1 MVEIL
6 RSLYF
11 CSGRFLSSQ
20 LQYFSMILD
29 LFKNMPKM
37 KATDLHLSPGQ
48 PPLIRIFGELT
59 KINAPALTSEQIF
72 EVSKSILSEDQRKF
86 FEENWDLDFC
96 YHMEGVGRF
105 RSNLMKQRLGFALVV
120 RYLPETI
127 PTPEELGLSETII
140 KLTHHHQGL
149 VLVTGP
155 IRTGKTTT
163 IASLI
168 QAINANESDHIITI
182 EDPIEYVFPKGKS
195 LVNQRDVSLHTQST
209 AAAMRAAL
217 REDPDIIFVGEM
229 RDLETMHLAIEAAE
243 TGHLVF
249 STLQTK
255 SAHKTIDRILDSF
268 PPKQIAQIQTL
279 LAGSLKGVI
288 SQQLVKKADGS
299 GMTLATE
306 VLLGNASLSNMIR
319 DGKTFQI
326 PSVMQIGR
334 AHGMITMEES
344 LLQLVQKGII
354 TIEEA
359 TAKAADPRSFKSKH
373 GGAKTLAS
381 ETDITSATP
390 KQPGKPSISV
400 STVRKEQK

>member
-1 MVEIL
+1 MLLE
-6 RSLYF
+6 
-11 CSGRFLSSQ
+11 
-20 LQYFSMILD
+20 
-29 LFKNMPKM
+29 LFKNMPASN
-37 KATDLHLSPGQ
+37 ATDLHLSPGQ
-48 PPLIRIFGELT
+48 PAMYRVFGEIQ
-59 KINAPALTSEQIF
+59 KIQTEVFESE
-72 EVSKSILSEDQRKF
+72 KILEMAKGILNEDQKAHF
-86 FEENWDLDFC
+86 DENWDLDFC

-105 RSNLMKQRLGFALVV
+105 RSNLMKTRLGFGLVA

-127 PTPEELGLSETII
+127 PTIEQLGLSNTII
-140 KLTHHHQGL
+140 ELTHHHQGL

-168 QAINANESDHIITI
+168 QAINAKEADHIITI
-182 EDPIEYVFPKGKS
+182 EDPIEYIFPKGEA
-195 LVNQRDVSLHTQST
+195 LVNQRDISLHTLST

-288 SQQLVKKADGS
+288 AQQLVKKADGS

-319 DGKTFQI
+319 EGKTFQI
-326 PSVMQIGR
+326 PSLMQIGR

-344 LLQLVQKGII
+344 LLTLYKAGTI
-354 TIEEA
+354 TFEEA
-359 TAKAADPRSFKSKH
+359 ASKSADPRLFRSKH
-373 GGAKTLAS
+373 GKTAATETNAPGAPAGGKPAPGAKPGATAPAGKNP
-381 ETDITSATP
+381 DIKVT
-390 KQPGKPSISV
+390 
-400 STVRKEQK
+400 TVFKEQK

>member
-1 MVEIL
+1 
-6 RSLYF
+6 
-11 CSGRFLSSQ
+11 
-20 LQYFSMILD
+20 
-29 LFKNMPKM
+29 MPGM
-37 KATDLHLSPGQ
+37 KATDLHLSPDQ
-48 PPLIRIFGELT
+48 PVMARILGEVQKLKT
-59 KINAPALTSEQIF
+59 PAIKSEQIY
-72 EVSKSILSEDQRKF
+72 EMAKSLLTPKQIEHFDK
-86 FEENWDLDFC
+86 NWDLDFC

-105 RSNLMKQRLGFALVV
+105 RSNLMKQRLGYALVV
-120 RYLPETI
+120 RYLPEKI
-127 PTPEELGLSETII
+127 PTPDELGLNETIQ

-155 IRTGKTTT
+155 IRSGKTTT

-168 QAINANESDHIITI
+168 QAINTHESDHIITI
-182 EDPIEYVFPKGKS
+182 EDPIEYVFPKGS
-195 LVNQRDVSLHTQST
+195 ALVNQRDISIHTEST

-306 VLLGNASLSNMIR
+306 ILLGNASLSNMIR

-334 AHGMITMEES
+334 AHGMITMEETLS
-344 LLQLVQKGII
+344 GMLQKGII
-354 TIEEA
+354 TLDEA
-359 TAKAADPRSFKSKH
+359 AAKSQDPKGFRAKFGSKSAAPQPAAAPAQP
-373 GGAKTLAS
+373 GAKPAAPQPTKP
-381 ETDITSATP
+381 TP
-390 KQPGKPSISV
+390 VTKG
-400 STVRKEQK
+400 

>member
-1 MVEIL
+1 
-6 RSLYF
+6 
-11 CSGRFLSSQ
+11 
-20 LQYFSMILD
+20 MILE
-29 LFKNMPKM
+29 LLKKMPAM
-37 KATDLHLSPGQ
+37 KATDLHLSPDQ
-48 PPLIRIFGELT
+48 PVMARIMGEVQKLKT
-59 KINAPALTSEQIF
+59 PAIKSEQIY
-72 EVSKSILSEDQRKF
+72 EMAKSILTPKQIEHFDK
-86 FEENWDLDFC
+86 NWDLDFC

-105 RSNLMKQRLGFALVV
+105 RSNLMKQRLGYALVV
-120 RYLPETI
+120 RYLPEKI
-127 PTPEELGLSETII
+127 PTPEELGLSETIQ

-155 IRTGKTTT
+155 IRSGKTTT

-168 QAINANESDHIITI
+168 QAINTHESDHIITI
-182 EDPIEYVFPKGKS
+182 EDPIEYVFPKGS
-195 LVNQRDVSLHTQST
+195 ALVNQRDISIHTEST

-306 VLLGNASLSNMIR
+306 ILLGNASLSNMIR

-334 AHGMITMEES
+334 AHGMITMEETLS
-344 LLQLVQKGII
+344 GMLQKGII
-354 TIEEA
+354 TLDEAAAKSPDPKGFRAKFGKGGASTQPAAA
-359 TAKAADPRSFKSKH
+359 TAGSA
-373 GGAKTLAS
+373 GAKPA
-381 ETDITSATP
+381 APQPAKPTP
-390 KQPGKPSISV
+390 VTKG
-400 STVRKEQK
+400 

>member
-1 MVEIL
+1 
-6 RSLYF
+6 
-11 CSGRFLSSQ
+11 
-20 LQYFSMILD
+20 MILD
-29 LFKNMPKM
+29 LFKKMPQL

-48 PPLIRIFGELT
+48 PPMIRIFGELS
-59 KINAPALTSEQIF
+59 KVKAPELTGDQIF
-72 EVSKSILSEDQRKF
+72 EVAKTILSPEQIKF
-86 FEENWDLDFC
+86 FEKNWDLDFC

-105 RSNLMKQRLGFALVV
+105 RSNLMKQRLGIALVV
-120 RYLPETI
+120 RYLPEKI
-127 PTPEELGLSETII
+127 PTPEELGLSETIV

-168 QAINANESDHIITI
+168 QAINAQEPDHIITI
-182 EDPIEYVFPKGKS
+182 EDPIEYVFPKGSS
-195 LVNQRDVSLHTQST
+195 LVNQRDISLHTEST

-279 LAGSLKGVI
+279 LAGSLKGII

-326 PSVMQIGR
+326 PSVMQMGR
-334 AHGMITMEES
+334 AHGMITMEET
-344 LLQLVQKGII
+344 LLTMFQKGII
-354 TIEEA
+354 TLDEAAAKSPDPKMFKAKYGSKTAGASTAAPAQPA
-359 TAKAADPRSFKSKH
+359 TAA
-373 GGAKTLAS
+373 
-381 ETDITSATP
+381 P
-390 KQPGKPSISV
+390 KQPAAPVKPNPV
-400 STVRKEQK
+400 NKG